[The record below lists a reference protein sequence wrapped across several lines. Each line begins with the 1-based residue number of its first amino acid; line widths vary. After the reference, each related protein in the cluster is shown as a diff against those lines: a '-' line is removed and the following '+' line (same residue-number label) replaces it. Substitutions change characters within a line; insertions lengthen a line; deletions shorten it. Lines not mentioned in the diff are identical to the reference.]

1 MVDPIPAGL
10 LASSGMGLMS
20 SLLGGRAADRE
31 GRRASRREALANL
44 QQSLGS
50 ANQRGVTG
58 MGQRQPGVMEGIL
71 GDPVTQ
77 ELVQQLIAGQD
88 GTGSQLY
95 NWLASKLGGGGVSAA
110 AKAAG
115 GGMGRQP
122 ALRGT
127 VGGAGMG
134 MGRQMNPNIKP
145 RLGGY

>member
-1 MVDPIPAGL
+1 MPDPVTLGL
-10 LASSGMGLMS
+10 LASTGMGHMS
-20 SLLGGRAADRE
+20 NLLGGRAADRE
-31 GRRASRREALANL
+31 GRRASRREALGNL

-50 ANQRGVTG
+50 GAQRPVTG
-58 MGQRQPGVMEGIL
+58 MGQRQPGGMEGIL

-77 ELVQQLIAGQD
+77 QLVQHLIAGKD
-88 GTGSQLY
+88 GGGGELFK
-95 NWLASKLGGGGVSAA
+95 WLASKLGGGGVSAA

-115 GGMGRQP
+115 GGMGRRP
-122 ALRGT
+122 ALGGT